1 MPDDKPNPYDA
12 LLEDN
17 QKLRAEMASM
27 RKELDE
33 VLGMNRSLLG
43 RINSGSQDN
52 TPSESHDE
60 LGKLL
65 DGGLKHGSKLS
76 K

>member
-1 MPDDKPNPYDA
+1 MPDEKPNPYDA

-17 QKLRAEMASM
+17 QKMHARIDGLE
-27 RKELDE
+27 KELHE

-43 RINSGSQDN
+43 RINNGSQDT
-52 TPSESHDE
+52 TPSESLDE

-65 DGGLKHGSKLS
+65 DGGLKHGSKLP